1 MFTKRKVLIIS
12 GLLIGGIISWVIIPN
27 SVIRVMI
34 NKQMIGMNLLTEHA
48 SVYKQLSQN
57 QPAAPVQATTVE
69 VPSPGQYGLSDKMKS
84 IRQDCGDL
92 CNTSRKGSPGPYFDH
107 INATINC
114 HAILRNEFVDRGHGL
129 PRAPE
134 TIPKEL
140 MNEFTMNNRIP
151 VKKWYISNIYLGK
164 KAASPVWTNKT
175 IEDWII
181 LAKEGKL
188 KGNYGVGETNALR
201 DGLKHAPGIKDGRVL
216 VIGSEIPWVE
226 ACVLEAGAREVVTLE
241 YGSIKSEHPKVKTMI
256 PLDFR
261 MRYLN
266 NTLGLF
272 DGIVTFSSIE
282 HSGLGRYGDALNP
295 WGDIIAIAR
304 AWCVTKPG
312 GSLTIGVQYNYDHEY
327 LHFNAHRWYGKIRY
341 PYLTTNW
348 KQFYRGT
355 GSQRVHVFTK

>member
-1 MFTKRKVLIIS
+1 MFTKRRLHLVCGGLIIGMILS
-12 GLLIGGIISWVIIPN
+12 WILISMTATWTLHDKTAS
-27 SVIRVMI
+27 SVTV
-34 NKQMIGMNLLTEHA
+34 HA
-48 SVYKQLSQN
+48 LDN
-57 QPAAPVQATTVE
+57 QKVSHDKSAAPVLGMPVVPATTVTT
-69 VPSPGQYGLSDKMKS
+69 YNLLDNLKS

-114 HAILRNEFVDRGHGL
+114 NAILRNEYVDRGHGL
-129 PRAPE
+129 PRAPKTMPE
-134 TIPKEL
+134 EL
-140 MNEFTMNNRIP
+140 RNEFSMNNRVP
-151 VKKWYISNIYLGK
+151 LKSWYFNNQYLGK
-164 KAASPVWTNKT
+164 KAASPVWTEKT

-188 KGNYGVGETNALR
+188 KGNYGAAETNALR
-201 DGLKHAPGIKDGRVL
+201 DGLKHAPGIVNGRVM

-241 YGSIKSEHPKVKTMI
+241 YGSIISEHPKVKTMI

-266 NTLGLF
+266 NTLGTF
-272 DGIVTFSSIE
+272 DAIVSFSSLE

-295 WGDIIAIAR
+295 WGDIIAVAR
-304 AWCVTKPG
+304 AWCVTKTG
-312 GSLTIGVQYNYDHEY
+312 GALTIGVQYDYDHEY
-327 LHFNAHRWYGKIRY
+327 LSFNAARWYGKIRY

-348 KQFYRGT
+348 KQHYRGH